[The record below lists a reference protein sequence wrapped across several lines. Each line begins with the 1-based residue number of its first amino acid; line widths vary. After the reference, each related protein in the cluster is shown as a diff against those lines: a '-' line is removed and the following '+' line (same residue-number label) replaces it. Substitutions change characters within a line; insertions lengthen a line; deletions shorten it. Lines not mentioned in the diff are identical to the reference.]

1 MAVGHRPGW
10 PSCASSRDTS
20 PLTLQPPR
28 PFKARDPVLMP
39 GDPRLGIVLSGP
51 QAPWGSPSP
60 RCAMSGRFHLRQPR
74 RPRSPHAT
82 ALRFRCPAPRRPD
95 KCAGLAER
103 MSLDGPN
110 GGSGPDADRGRFG
123 RGPNGT
129 GGTRLGTSAPRPP
142 SERGALPRTGR
153 SPSSPSRRPSEAT
166 QRVGEPRSDLVS
178 GGLPCRGHRRTP
190 RAYSDAWRRLGL
202 GQGQHPTP
210 VRRVTGL
217 RPRPARLPHCKSAGR
232 GLYPSASGL

>member
-10 PSCASSRDTS
+10 PSWASSRDTS

-28 PFKARDPVLMP
+28 PFKARDLVLMP

-51 QAPWGSPSP
+51 QAALGISFTP
-60 RCAMSGRFHLRQPR
+60 RGHVRQVP
-74 RPRSPHAT
+74 PPTSTAPPPHAT
-82 ALRFRCPAPRRPD
+82 ALRFRCPALRRPD

-123 RGPNGT
+123 RGPDGT

-142 SERGALPRTGR
+142 SERGALPRTGG
-153 SPSSPSRRPSEAT
+153 SPVLTSPRVQNPPNGVGGRRP
-166 QRVGEPRSDLVS
+166 PLV
-178 GGLPCRGHRRTP
+178 RRTRRRP
-190 RAYSDAWRRLGL
+190 RD
-202 GQGQHPTP
+202 
-210 VRRVTGL
+210 RRVRCCRYRRPTTQSDSHRCVDNPRCLNPGESRTG
-217 RPRPARLPHCKSAGR
+217 
-232 GLYPSASGL
+232 

>member
-10 PSCASSRDTS
+10 PSWESSRDTS

-82 ALRFRCPAPRRPD
+82 ACASAARGPADRCRSGRTHEPRRAERRFRAGRRPRQVWSWSGRYGGYQARD
-95 KCAGLAER
+95 QRPPATFRAGGAATYR
-103 MSLDGPN
+103 RVHG
-110 GGSGPDADRGRFG
+110 
-123 RGPNGT
+123 
-129 GGTRLGTSAPRPP
+129 RPP
-142 SERGALPRTGR
+142 SPRLQNPPNGVGGR
-153 SPSSPSRRPSEAT
+153 PP
-166 QRVGEPRSDLVS
+166 LV
-178 GGLPCRGHRRTP
+178 RRTP
-190 RAYSDAWRRLGL
+190 RRPRD
-202 GQGQHPTP
+202 
-210 VRRVTGL
+210 RRVRCCRYRRPATQPRTTDHPQGL
-217 RPRPARLPHCKSAGR
+217 RQRGRKWHVPGRVPWEFQEVGARTAHSLDAG
-232 GLYPSASGL
+232 

>member
-1 MAVGHRPGW
+1 
-10 PSCASSRDTS
+10 
-20 PLTLQPPR
+20 
-28 PFKARDPVLMP
+28 MP

-60 RCAMSGRFHLRQPR
+60 RGGHLRQVPPPTTTAPPLT
-74 RPRSPHAT
+74 RPRAG

-95 KCAGLAER
+95 KGAGLAER

-123 RGPNGT
+123 RGPDGT

-153 SPSSPSRRPSEAT
+153 SPVRTLAAPSEPTQRCWRAPSAGPENATATTRSPSALLPLQATDHAASHYRPPARARPRRPKVA
-166 QRVGEPRSDLVS
+166 
-178 GGLPCRGHRRTP
+178 RTGANP
-190 RAYSDAWRRLGL
+190 LGAPRRLS
-202 GQGQHPTP
+202 
-210 VRRVTGL
+210 
-217 RPRPARLPHCKSAGR
+217 PHCSFPGCGLTGQAGLCGMGTATMGRSWWTRNWRWRSAC
-232 GLYPSASGL
+232 SAR